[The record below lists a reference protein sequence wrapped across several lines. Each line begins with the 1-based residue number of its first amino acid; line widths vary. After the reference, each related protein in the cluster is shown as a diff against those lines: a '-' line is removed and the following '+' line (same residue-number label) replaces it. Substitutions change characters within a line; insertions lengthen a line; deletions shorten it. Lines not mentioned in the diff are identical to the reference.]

1 MGRGACVV
9 AQGDYWA
16 GLKGRQAFARRMRR
30 RACCA
35 KCKSR
40 GQGLPAHT
48 GGVRT
53 APVSRSVGSRGV
65 LLLLFPST

>member
-16 GLKGRQAFARRMRR
+16 GLKGRQAFAWRMRR

-48 GGVRT
+48 GGMRT
-53 APVSRSVGSRGV
+53 ARGV
-65 LLLLFPST
+65 AFRGLTRGAPTTLS